1 MTEAV
6 LERSTIPAMEG
17 AVAYPRKNGEPVF
30 DAPWQSRAF
39 GMVVH
44 LHTSGMYPWDEFKRR
59 LIDVIAAGPCASA
72 PPDTSEYYYQWV
84 EAFWKLLI
92 EMKILS
98 EQEMEE
104 RTKEFQ
110 NGARQEVY

>member
-1 MTEAV
+1 MKTT
-6 LERSTIPAMEG
+6 LERSAIPEMGG
-17 AVAYPRKNGEPVF
+17 ALAYPRKNGEPVF

-59 LIDVIAAGPCASA
+59 LIDQIAAGPCASA
-72 PPDTSEYYYQWV
+72 PPDTPEYYYQWV
-84 EAFWKLLI
+84 EAFWRLLL

-98 EQEMEE
+98 EEEMEA
-104 RTKEFQ
+104 RTKEFLS
-110 NGARQEVY
+110 GVRQEVY